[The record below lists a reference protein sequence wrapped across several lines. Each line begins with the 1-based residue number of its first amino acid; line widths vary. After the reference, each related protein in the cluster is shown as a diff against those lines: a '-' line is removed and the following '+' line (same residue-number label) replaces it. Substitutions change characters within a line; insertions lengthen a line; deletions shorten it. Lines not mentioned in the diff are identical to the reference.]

1 MLPYIVKRL
10 LVAVPTLLAVL
21 TVVFFFV
28 RIAPGDPECSTVRY
42 RAGVRDD
49 YPGPYFN
56 QMPPLLSHRVSV
68 EAVETLRRWIGS
80 LPITE

>member
-28 RIAPGDPECSTVRY
+28 RIAPE
-42 RAGVRDD
+42 
-49 YPGPYFN
+49 
-56 QMPPLLSHRVSV
+56 
-68 EAVETLRRWIGS
+68 I
-80 LPITE
+80 LP